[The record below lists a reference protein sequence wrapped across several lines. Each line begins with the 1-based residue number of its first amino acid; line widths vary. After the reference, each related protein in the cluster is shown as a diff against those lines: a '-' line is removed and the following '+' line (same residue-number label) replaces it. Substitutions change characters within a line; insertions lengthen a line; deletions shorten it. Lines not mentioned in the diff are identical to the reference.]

1 MGAAEGSPY
10 SERPLTAVIEAR
22 ERRDVDFLV
31 ARLSDTDHNV
41 RRLAAD
47 ALRQLGSPEALEPLL
62 RLARDSNDRLL
73 RLVAI
78 NGIAAIGDPAAA
90 STLVEIASE
99 NSLDLRANAIQA
111 LIDLDDDRAP
121 ELLAD
126 LVAAS
131 YELGRV
137 SPRRAFARS
146 RLRWA
151 LDQLV
156 SLRAT
161 EEIPKIEQA
170 LPGLR
175 FRDRRYARRALKRLR
190 QL

>member
-1 MGAAEGSPY
+1 MGVAGGSPY

-22 ERRDVDFLV
+22 ERGDVDFLI
-31 ARLSDTDHNV
+31 ARLADTNHEV
-41 RRLAAD
+41 RGLAAY
-47 ALRQLGSPEALEPLL
+47 ALQQLESPKALEPLL

-73 RLVAI
+73 RLTAI
-78 NGIAAIGDPAAA
+78 NGVAAIGDPAAA

-99 NSLDLRANAIQA
+99 NSLDVRVNAVQA
-111 LIDLDDDRAP
+111 LIELGDDRAP
-121 ELLAD
+121 GLLAD
-126 LVAAS
+126 LVSAS
-131 YELGRV
+131 YELASFG
-137 SPRRAFARS
+137 PRPAFPRA

-161 EEIPKIEQA
+161 EQIPSIEQA
-170 LPGLR
+170 LPALR

>member
-10 SERPLTAVIEAR
+10 SERPLTAVIEAQ
-22 ERRDVDFLV
+22 ERGDVDFLI

-41 RRLAAD
+41 RRLAAQ
-47 ALRQLGSPEALEPLL
+47 ALTRIASPKALEPLL
-62 RLARDSNDRLL
+62 RLARDSTDRIL
-73 RLVAI
+73 RLIAI
-78 NGIAAIGDPAAA
+78 NGVAAIGDPTAA
-90 STLVEIASE
+90 STLAEIATE

-121 ELLAD
+121 GLLAD

-131 YELGRV
+131 YELGKLG
-137 SPRRAFARS
+137 PRPAFARS

-156 SLRAT
+156 SLGAKD
-161 EEIPKIEQA
+161 EIPKIEQA
-170 LPGLR
+170 LPGLG
-175 FRDRRYARRALKRLR
+175 FRDRR
-190 QL
+190 

>member
-1 MGAAEGSPY
+1 MGAAGGSPY

-31 ARLSDTDHNV
+31 ARLSDTNPNV

-47 ALRQLGSPEALEPLL
+47 ALKQLGSPEALEPLL

-90 STLVEIASE
+90 STLVEIATE
-99 NSLDLRANAIQA
+99 NSLDVRVNAIQA

-121 ELLAD
+121 GLLAD
-126 LVAAS
+126 LVVAS
-131 YELGRV
+131 YELGRLG
-137 SPRRAFARS
+137 PRPAFSGS

-170 LPGLR
+170 LPRLG